1 MSIKKIRQKAAES
14 YKSIGLPSVKDESWR
29 FTDISRI
36 SQNDFNHL
44 WKNSEL
50 NFNPISEF
58 IIVIENGKI
67 SLPKSNI
74 DKLPKGIK
82 ILSILDDD
90 LAPID
95 KLTNKQSGLVLL
107 NTINFSGGVYIHVD
121 KDIQF
126 DPIIHIVYLSDSLNS
141 GNHIRNLIIAEKGSR
156 VTILEEYIGAN
167 ECLYLTNVVTEIYV
181 HDMAKVDH
189 YKFQS
194 EGNQSFH
201 FQTIESQIGKN
212 AHFNNHVITTGS
224 ILGRN
229 DIRGKMLGQNSEA
242 VCNGVYLLS
251 NNQLFDT
258 HLFMDHAV
266 PACNSHELYCSICE
280 NDKSIKR
287 YYYDEDDVFVYD

>member
-29 FTDISRI
+29 FTDLSRL

-82 ILSILDDD
+82 ILSILDND

-95 KLTNKQSGLVLL
+95 TITNKQSGLVLL

-167 ECLYLTNVVTEIYV
+167 ECLYLTNAVTEIHV

-212 AHFNNHVITTGS
+212 AHFNNHVITKGS
-224 ILGRN
+224 IL
-229 DIRGKMLGQNSEA
+229 
-242 VCNGVYLLS
+242 
-251 NNQLFDT
+251 
-258 HLFMDHAV
+258 
-266 PACNSHELYCSICE
+266 
-280 NDKSIKR
+280 
-287 YYYDEDDVFVYD
+287 